1 MTTRRKSSE
10 EFRMEIAEL
19 TKGEYVI
26 IGDYTN
32 NKTKI
37 ETEHVTCGSVFFI
50 TPHNLLLCYKARKG
64 GCMICGRN
72 RTASARRGS
81 KLEEEARI
89 KQALGA
95 NYRLLG
101 GYVNSRTKLEIRH
114 LVCGSVFTATPNN
127 LLCKESRC
135 PCQKK
140 SKGEA
145 RIEEHLL
152 SLSEEFTREYR
163 DKKCRATNTLPFDFA
178 VFRSGS
184 LALLIEFD
192 GEQHYEVNDFFGG
205 TAAFAS
211 RKRNDKIKTDF
222 CRINGIP
229 LLRIPYWSI
238 DSIPEL
244 IDQTLLDIMAI
255 PSEAC

>member
-10 EFRMEIAEL
+10 EFRTEIAEL

-32 NKTKI
+32 NRNKI
-37 ETEHVTCGSVFFI
+37 ETKHVTCGSVFFI
-50 TPHNLLLCYKARKG
+50 TPHNLLSCYKARKG
-64 GCMICGRN
+64 GCMACGRG
-72 RTASARRGS
+72 RTASVRRGDKS
-81 KLEEEARI
+81 EEEARI
-89 KQALGA
+89 KHALG
-95 NYRLLG
+95 NDYLLLS
-101 GYVNSRTKLEIRH
+101 GYVNSRTKLELKH

-127 LLCKESRC
+127 ILCKESRC

-145 RIEEHLL
+145 RIEEHLQ
-152 SLSEEFTREYR
+152 SLGVDFAREYR
-163 DKKCRATNTLPFDFA
+163 DKRCRATNTLPFDFA
-178 VFRSGS
+178 IFRSGN
-184 LALLIEFD
+184 LVLLIEFD

-205 TAAFAS
+205 ATAFES

-229 LLRIPYWSI
+229 LLRIPYWNI

-244 IDQTLLDIMAI
+244 IDQSLLDIMAI